1 LATRTERRQTVKVD
15 RFRIADNPGASQTNH
30 FKTSRLPTV
39 GGIFSE
45 ITWLVAADYL
55 PFGTFCRSS
64 CKEFCRNTAGPGVS
78 VLRSGASED
87 REDYVVLR
95 AQHKY
100 RYNGGYPM
108 ITPHAHVSRSIGNQ
122 EMEAKPLLHSQ
133 PGLHV
138 AAPGWNGK
146 IRRGQRGSHAV
157 EILDEAY
164 RAAAR
169 PRVPDMFG
177 TSWTEGLPY
186 PRARCRGS
194 HAGIRRWPR
203 CLCRTCCLGR
213 AKA

>member
-1 LATRTERRQTVKVD
+1 MESSAKLLGS
-15 RFRIADNPGASQTNH
+15 F
-30 FKTSRLPTV
+30 
-39 GGIFSE
+39 
-45 ITWLVAADYL
+45 AADYL

-78 VLRSGASED
+78 VLRQGASED

-95 AQHKY
+95 VQHKCP
-100 RYNGGYPM
+100 YNGGYPM

-146 IRRGQRGSHAV
+146 IRP
-157 EILDEAY
+157 
-164 RAAAR
+164 RAARLACGRDWMKPIAR
-169 PRVPDMFG
+169 QLALRVPDMFG